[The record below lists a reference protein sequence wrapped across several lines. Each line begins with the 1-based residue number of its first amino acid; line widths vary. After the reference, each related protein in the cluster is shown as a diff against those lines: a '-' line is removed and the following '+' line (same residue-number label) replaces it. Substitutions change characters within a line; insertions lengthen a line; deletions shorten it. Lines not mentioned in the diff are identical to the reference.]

1 MAAPSAGQALRL
13 EEWDHLRIGVRE
25 KPLSDEEKARVQV
38 LLKVDADRLI
48 AFYPDSKEGLLY
60 NYDYFF
66 PDDATQTDVYQTVGM
81 EMVELIMNGYSACC
95 LAYGPAGA
103 GKTHT
108 LFGSDQEPGL
118 IQLTT
123 KELLRR
129 IETTP
134 QSLQFSVRL
143 SYWEMSNTEIRDV
156 LSLANTANL
165 PVRKNKNSDGVYIP
179 GLTEVDVTSWA
190 QLDDYVMLGN
200 INRIKLSEQRG
211 ARWHG
216 FIKLRITMED
226 AERPNQLVYTT
237 LTFGHLKGP
246 DRVGQKGAVG
256 DVLRYGSSINQSMTI
271 LGAVIL
277 HAVEMRRRKLN
288 EAPTQEEVDKI
299 QAKLPS
305 MSESIFTESKLTQV
319 LTGPLSG
326 TVATVMLGCLS
337 TLDYHEATDTLEN
350 LQNAQQITTTLN
362 RTAHTTEAGLVWKEL
377 QKAEAKLPTSTLA
390 PGHPLT
396 EIEEHVRYLQEKY
409 AALLQHTEP
418 PSLPDKPYKDIED
431 APNVAEEDS
440 HNHQKWKQSVVSSKI
455 HGTRNTIYIPTK
467 GAAPVQGCNT
477 YKGQWKAGHKH
488 GFGEQMTALTRY
500 EGDWKDGMR
509 DGKGTLWKRK
519 TVKDEWLRVYKGEWR
534 RDKRHGRGI
543 YWYSNGDVYE
553 GYFEDNMRAA
563 VGKIFLAN
571 GDKVE
576 GQWRWDKVEGWAT
589 QYLENGDRF
598 EGHWSQGMKEGP
610 GAYYYHSKQQLYKG
624 EWSKDVAKFGTM
636 EDMPKKSTSEKSHF
650 LPRLDL
656 MTPDMVL
663 EKEKEK
669 LAVRRRLEEAS
680 AQSREYYNSSKQSG
694 GYAPSPPY
702 PTSQAHV
709 DSLAVTA

>member
-200 INRIKLSEQRG
+200 INQ
-211 ARWHG
+211 
-216 FIKLRITMED
+216 
-226 AERPNQLVYTT
+226 
-237 LTFGHLKGP
+237 
-246 DRVGQKGAVG
+246 
-256 DVLRYGSSINQSMTI
+256 
-271 LGAVIL
+271 
-277 HAVEMRRRKLN
+277 
-288 EAPTQEEVDKI
+288 
-299 QAKLPS
+299 
-305 MSESIFTESKLTQV
+305 
-319 LTGPLSG
+319 
-326 TVATVMLGCLS
+326 
-337 TLDYHEATDTLEN
+337 
-350 LQNAQQITTTLN
+350 
-362 RTAHTTEAGLVWKEL
+362 
-377 QKAEAKLPTSTLA
+377 
-390 PGHPLT
+390 
-396 EIEEHVRYLQEKY
+396 
-409 AALLQHTEP
+409 P

-488 GFGEQMTALTRY
+488 GF
-500 EGDWKDGMR
+500 
-509 DGKGTLWKRK
+509 
-519 TVKDEWLRVYKGEWR
+519 
-534 RDKRHGRGI
+534 
-543 YWYSNGDVYE
+543 
-553 GYFEDNMRAA
+553 
-563 VGKIFLAN
+563 
-571 GDKVE
+571 
-576 GQWRWDKVEGWAT
+576 
-589 QYLENGDRF
+589 
-598 EGHWSQGMKEGP
+598 
-610 GAYYYHSKQQLYKG
+610 
-624 EWSKDVAKFGTM
+624 
-636 EDMPKKSTSEKSHF
+636 
-650 LPRLDL
+650 
-656 MTPDMVL
+656 
-663 EKEKEK
+663 
-669 LAVRRRLEEAS
+669 
-680 AQSREYYNSSKQSG
+680 
-694 GYAPSPPY
+694 
-702 PTSQAHV
+702 
-709 DSLAVTA
+709 